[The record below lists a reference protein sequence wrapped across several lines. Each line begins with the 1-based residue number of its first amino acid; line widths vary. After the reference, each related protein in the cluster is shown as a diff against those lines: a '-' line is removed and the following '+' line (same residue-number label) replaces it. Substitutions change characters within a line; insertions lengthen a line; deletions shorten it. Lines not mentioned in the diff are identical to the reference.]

1 MNLTPTAGRL
11 LLAGQDAREVEALLP
26 MAALLAEAQAR
37 SLHLVGLLPVA
48 PHDSLST
55 GALGARHLR
64 EALEPLARQYGASL
78 AVRVAHDPWV
88 ELALATGE
96 EADTLLL
103 LDVASTISASQVQA
117 LPCDVAFS
125 AGSVPGRLR
134 RILLPVR
141 GGPYAGLALRIA
153 AALAAA
159 RDAEITVL
167 HASPA
172 PRLGDELYQG
182 FLQHLRELPVVTRWL
197 NVSGD
202 VVKAIAEESHDHD
215 LLIMGTVA
223 RARPGDPPI
232 GAVAARAVDTA
243 GIPSLVVRTRGGF
256 PASAVAPADTP
267 PVDYTISVVVDKW
280 FAENSFHA
288 SEFADLGRL
297 VAMKREQGLT
307 ISLGLPTLNE
317 SATIGK
323 IIGTMKQAL
332 MEECPLLDEIVV
344 IDSMSEDDTVA
355 IAQGLGVPVYQ
366 HPAIL
371 PETGAY
377 RGKGEALWK
386 SLAVLKGDLIAWIDT
401 DIANIHPRF
410 VYGVLGP
417 LIHEPR
423 LMYVKG
429 YYQRP
434 LRDGDQV
441 EMGEGGRVTELTAR
455 PLLNLF
461 FPELS
466 GLVQPLSGEYA
477 GRRKALEAVP
487 FFTGYGVEIGLLI
500 DILNRFGLGAIGQ
513 VDLEERVHR
522 NQPLS
527 ALSRMAFA
535 IIQVVMQRVGE
546 RRGLALMDAM
556 QQSLKQIL
564 YGSER
569 FQLDVQAIR
578 DMQRPPMSALHR
590 GAAAPAPLAPG
601 EGRPRSS

>member
-1 MNLTPTAGRL
+1 MDLTPTAGRL
-11 LLAGQDAREVEALLP
+11 LLAGQHADEVQALLP
-26 MAALLAEAQAR
+26 MATLLAEAQAR
-37 SLHLVGLLPVA
+37 SLHLVGLVPVA
-48 PHDSLST
+48 ARDSLST
-55 GALGARHLR
+55 GALGARRLR

-78 AVRVAHDPWV
+78 AVRVAHDPWA
-88 ELALATGE
+88 ELALAAAE

-103 LDVASTISASQVQA
+103 LDVASPISASQVQT
-117 LPCDVAFS
+117 LPCDLAFS
-125 AGSVPGRLR
+125 THPAPVRLR

-141 GGPYAGLALRIA
+141 GGPYAGLALRLA
-153 AALAAA
+153 ASLAAA
-159 RDAEITVL
+159 GDAEITVL
-167 HASPA
+167 HATPSP
-172 PRLGDELYQG
+172 RMGDELYQG
-182 FLQHLRELPVVTRWL
+182 FLRHLRELPVVTRWL

-202 VVKAIAEESHDHD
+202 VVKAIAAESHDHD

-223 RARPGDPPI
+223 RPRPDDPPI

-243 GIPSLVVRTRGGF
+243 GIPSLVVRTRGEF
-256 PASAVAPADTP
+256 PAPAVSPADSP

-288 SEFADLGRL
+288 SEFAGLARL
-297 VAMKREQGLT
+297 LAMKREQGLT

-323 IIGTMKQAL
+323 IITTMKKAL

-344 IDSMSEDDTVA
+344 IDSLSTDDTVA
-355 IAQGLGVPVYQ
+355 IARDLGVPVYQ
-366 HPAIL
+366 HPDIL
-371 PETGAY
+371 AETGAY

-410 VYGVLGP
+410 VYGIVGP
-417 LIHEPR
+417 LIHRPN

-527 ALSRMAFA
+527 ALSRMSFA
-535 IIQVVMQRVGE
+535 IIQVVMQRLGE
-546 RRGLALMDAM
+546 QRGLALMDAM

-564 YGSER
+564 YGNER

-578 DMQRPPMSALHR
+578 DMQRPPMSSLHR
-590 GAAAPAPLAPG
+590 NAQAPTPSAPIQTRG
-601 EGRPRSS
+601 

>member
-1 MNLTPTAGRL
+1 LELTTSPGRL
-11 LLAGQDAREVEALLP
+11 LLAGQDAAEVLALLP
-26 MAALLAEAQAR
+26 MAAILAESQAR
-37 SLHLVGLLPVA
+37 SLHLVGLVPVA
-48 PHDSLST
+48 PRDSLST
-55 GALGARHLR
+55 GALAARRLR
-64 EALEPLARQYGASL
+64 EALEPLARQYGATL
-78 AVRVAHDPWV
+78 AVRVAHDPWA
-88 ELALATGE
+88 ELALAAGE
-96 EADTLLL
+96 EADTFLL
-103 LDVASTISASQVQA
+103 LDVASPITAGQVQA
-117 LPCDVAFS
+117 MPCDVAFS
-125 AGSVPGRLR
+125 AHAMPGRLK

-153 AALAAA
+153 AALAATG
-159 RDAEITVL
+159 DAEITVL
-167 HASPA
+167 HATPSA
-172 PRLGDELYQG
+172 RLGDELYQG

-202 VVKAIAEESHDHD
+202 VVKAIASESHDHD

-223 RARPGDPPI
+223 RPRPDDPPI
-232 GAVAARAVDTA
+232 GAVAARAVDA
-243 GIPSLVVRTRGGF
+243 SGIPSLVVRTRGDF
-256 PASAVAPADTP
+256 PASAISPADTP

-288 SEFADLGRL
+288 SEFAGLDRL
-297 VAMKREQGLT
+297 LAMKREQGLT

-317 SATIGK
+317 SATIGR
-323 IIGTMKQAL
+323 IITTMKQAL
-332 MEECPLLDEIVV
+332 MEDCPLLDEIVV
-344 IDSMSEDDTVA
+344 IDSRSTDDTVA
-355 IAQGLGVPVYQ
+355 IARGLGVPVHQ
-366 HPAIL
+366 HSDIL
-371 PETGAY
+371 ADTGAY

-386 SLAVLKGDLIAWIDT
+386 SLDVLKGDLIAWIDT

-410 VYGVLGP
+410 VYGILGP

-429 YYQRP
+429 YYQRA

-527 ALSRMAFA
+527 ALSRMSFA

-564 YGSER
+564 YGRER

-578 DMQRPPMSALHR
+578 DMQRPPMSSLRRNDSRPGQHSALTHS
-590 GAAAPAPLAPG
+590 G
-601 EGRPRSS
+601 

>member
-1 MNLTPTAGRL
+1 MDLTATAGRL

-37 SLHLVGLLPVA
+37 SLHVVGLVPV
-48 PHDSLST
+48 PPPDSLST

-64 EALEPLARQYGASL
+64 EALEPLARQHGASL
-78 AVRVAHDPWV
+78 SVRVAHDPWA
-88 ELALATGE
+88 ELALAAGE

-103 LDVASTISASQVQA
+103 LDVASPISAGQVQA

-125 AGSVPGRLR
+125 ARPAPGRLR

-159 RDAEITVL
+159 HDAEITVL

-172 PRLGDELYQG
+172 SRLADQMYQG
-182 FLQHLRELPVVTRWL
+182 FLQHLRALPVVTRWL

-202 VVKAIAEESHDHD
+202 VVQAIAGESHDHD

-223 RARPGDPPI
+223 RPRPDDPPI
-232 GAVAARAVDTA
+232 GAVAARAVETS
-243 GIPSLVVRTRGGF
+243 GIPSLVVRTRGEF
-256 PASAVAPADTP
+256 PAIAVSPADSP

-288 SEFADLGRL
+288 GEFAGLGRL
-297 VAMKREQGLT
+297 LAMKREQGLT

-317 SATIGK
+317 AATIGK
-323 IIGTMKQAL
+323 IISTMKQAL
-332 MEECPLLDEIVV
+332 MEDCPLLDEIVV
-344 IDSMSEDDTVA
+344 IDSMSTDDTVA
-355 IAQGLGVPVYQ
+355 IAESLGVPVYQ

-410 VYGVLGP
+410 AYGILGP
-417 LIHEPR
+417 LIREPR

-441 EMGEGGRVTELTAR
+441 ETGEGGRVTELTAR

-546 RRGLALMDAM
+546 QRGLALMDAM

-564 YGSER
+564 YGNER

-578 DMQRPPMSALHR
+578 DMHRPPMSTLH
-590 GAAAPAPLAPG
+590 GSPAAPAPVPAG
-601 EGRPRSS
+601 AGRPGQT